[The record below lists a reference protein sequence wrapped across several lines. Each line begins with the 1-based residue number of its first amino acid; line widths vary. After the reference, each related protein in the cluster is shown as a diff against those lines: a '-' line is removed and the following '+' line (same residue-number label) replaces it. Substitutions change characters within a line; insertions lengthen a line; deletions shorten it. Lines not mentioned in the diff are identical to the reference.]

1 MVAFELPLCYRLVT
15 NSFPAIPERDGSS
28 GGFFRVQL
36 RTKFILLIGLV
47 ICCSYGVTF
56 YRTSSFQE
64 ELVVEQATRQ
74 AKMLFH
80 QIRITRQWVA
90 DHNGLFFMKAPGVES
105 NPFLEQGQIQ
115 DAQGNWLVMR
125 NPAMVTRELSA
136 YAAKEGMGQFNVTS
150 LKPVNPANAPDEFER
165 RTLKNFEKGLE
176 EAVEIEKIAGK
187 HRLRFMAPLKVD
199 SHCLQCHGDQGYKV
213 GDIRGGMNV
222 TIPMDLAFAEIRT
235 NNRMLL
241 NIALATI
248 IIVSLTIFFLFDV
261 LVAKRLK
268 ILAREMDRYPER
280 RSTES
285 PLPPEDD
292 DEIGALA
299 GHYSKLCR
307 RLERSQ
313 QELDATREQVFQ
325 SEKQAALG
333 RLVAGISHEI
343 NNPLGGMQN
352 CIQTMKRSLDQP
364 ELQARYLNLLSQ
376 GVDRIK
382 GTVQQL
388 LNIGRKEPLELRRGD
403 VDEMIR
409 DCLELTCMGLRAV
422 TVDLRL
428 GVKNPV
434 LVGMEALRQVVMNLA
449 GNAVQAMGEKGG
461 TLRATSR
468 IEDGRLLI
476 EIADTGPGI
485 DPNHMDKIFE
495 PFFTTKEVGEGT
507 GLGLSVSH
515 SLVKR
520 MDGELTVR
528 NGEESGA
535 IFTVTV
541 PLTAE
546 PAIAGESKP

>member
-1 MVAFELPLCYRLVT
+1 
-15 NSFPAIPERDGSS
+15 
-28 GGFFRVQL
+28 
-36 RTKFILLIGLV
+36 
-47 ICCSYGVTF
+47 
-56 YRTSSFQE
+56 
-64 ELVVEQATRQ
+64 
-74 AKMLFH
+74 
-80 QIRITRQWVA
+80 
-90 DHNGLFFMKAPGVES
+90 
-105 NPFLEQGQIQ
+105 
-115 DAQGNWLVMR
+115 
-125 NPAMVTRELSA
+125 
-136 YAAKEGMGQFNVTS
+136 
-150 LKPVNPANAPDEFER
+150 
-165 RTLKNFEKGLE
+165 
-176 EAVEIEKIAGK
+176 
-187 HRLRFMAPLKVD
+187 
-199 SHCLQCHGDQGYKV
+199 
-213 GDIRGGMNV
+213 
-222 TIPMDLAFAEIRT
+222 MDLAFAEIGT

-280 RSTES
+280 LDHES
-285 PLPPEDD
+285 PLLPEED

-299 GHYSKLCR
+299 GHYRKLCR

-313 QELDATREQVFQ
+313 QELDSTREQVFQ

-352 CIQTMKRSLDQP
+352 CVQTMKRSLDQP

-409 DCLELTCMGLRAV
+409 DSLDLTCMGLRAV

-428 GVKNPV
+428 GVKKP
-434 LVGMEALRQVVMNLA
+434 LSVGMEALRQVVMNLA

-468 IEDGRLLI
+468 LEDGRLLI

-485 DPNHMDKIFE
+485 DPKHMDKIFE

-528 NGEESGA
+528 NGEEGGA

-546 PAIAGESKP
+546 PATAGGSKP